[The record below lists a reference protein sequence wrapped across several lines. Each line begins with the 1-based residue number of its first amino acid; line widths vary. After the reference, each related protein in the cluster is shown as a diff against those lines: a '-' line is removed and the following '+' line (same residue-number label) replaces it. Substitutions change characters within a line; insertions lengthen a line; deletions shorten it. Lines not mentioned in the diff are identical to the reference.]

1 MATLTTQQKA
11 DLRNDLGDSNSAFTD
26 AELQRNWDR
35 TNGAAS
41 DLQHHNATL
50 ALSYRQLLAS
60 ATKLHD
66 YTAGAT
72 QEKLSQV
79 RKNLE
84 DMYKLFEPDLEASLG
99 TRAGILRSK
108 VASYPHQTRTLP
120 QEERVRRSGIESL
133 SDN

>member
-1 MATLTTQQKA
+1 MATLTTQQKS

-26 AELQRNWDR
+26 PELQRNWDR
-35 TNGAAS
+35 VANAS
-41 DLQHHNATL
+41 SAQQQHNATL
-50 ALSYRQLLAS
+50 ALCFRQLLAS
-60 ATKLHD
+60 ASKLHD

-79 RKNLE
+79 RANLK
-84 DMYKLFEPDLEASLG
+84 DMYELYEPDLQAALSM
-99 TRAGILRSK
+99 RAGILKSK

-133 SDN
+133 SDS